1 MLHVMPCLLHGLE
14 ILPLNQKHLDIL
26 SRLHTKTLR
35 NFQALPTRTA
45 TCAVFLLLG
54 ALPID
59 AEIHRRHLLSIIH
72 IVAYICTCV

>member
-1 MLHVMPCLLHGLE
+1 MLHVMPRLLHGLE
-14 ILPLNQKHLDIL
+14 ILPLNQKQLDIL

-54 ALPID
+54 CPNRMSRSNFQCGL
-59 AEIHRRHLLSIIH
+59 IH
-72 IVAYICTCV
+72 C

>member
-1 MLHVMPCLLHGLE
+1 MPRLLYGLE
-14 ILPLNQKHLDIL
+14 ILPLNQKQLDIL

-54 ALPID
+54 ALPIN
-59 AEIHRRHLLSIIH
+59 AEIHRRQLIH
-72 IVAYICTCV
+72 T

>member
-1 MLHVMPCLLHGLE
+1 MLHVMPRLLHGLE
-14 ILPLNQKHLDIL
+14 ILPLNQKQLDIL
-26 SRLHTKTLR
+26 SRLHTKTLC

-45 TCAVFLLLG
+45 TCAVFVLLG

-72 IVAYICTCV
+72 IVAYICICV